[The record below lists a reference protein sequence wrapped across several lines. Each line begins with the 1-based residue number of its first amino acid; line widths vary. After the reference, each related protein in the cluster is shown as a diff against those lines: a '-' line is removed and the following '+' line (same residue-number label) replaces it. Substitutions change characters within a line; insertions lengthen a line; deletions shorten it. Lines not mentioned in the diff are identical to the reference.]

1 MRVLIVGP
9 QGAGKGTQA
18 TLLAQNLQVPHIST
32 GDIFRANATAGT
44 DLGALAKK
52 YMDAGEL
59 VPDEVTSAMVK
70 ARLEESDVDGG
81 FLLDG
86 FPRTVPQ
93 AQWLGGVLHE
103 NEHDLDAVLLLDAPD
118 DVLMERMLARGRADD
133 TAEAI
138 SRRLALY
145 HSETK
150 PLLDY
155 YANILVAVN
164 GVGPVEEVQER
175 ALAALKRAV
184 RRRCRSEHRHLRA
197 ASAAWLNGGSSSRP
211 AVSCRRC
218 VRRGGCWPT
227 RSWPAARPWR
237 PASARW
243 TSTTRWPTVI
253 ADAGATSNF
262 LHYGARGADPGF
274 PATICASVNDE
285 VVHGI
290 PSADQDPARGRS
302 AVHRRRLHPGR
313 LACRLRGVGAR
324 RRAARRWRRST

>member
-175 ALAALKRAV
+175 ALAALKRA
-184 RRRCRSEHRHLRA
+184 
-197 ASAAWLNGGSSSRP
+197 
-211 AVSCRRC
+211 
-218 VRRGGCWPT
+218 
-227 RSWPAARPWR
+227 
-237 PASARW
+237 
-243 TSTTRWPTVI
+243 
-253 ADAGATSNF
+253 ADGAT
-262 LHYGARGADPGF
+262 
-274 PATICASVNDE
+274 
-285 VVHGI
+285 
-290 PSADQDPARGRS
+290 DQNTG
-302 AVHRRRLHPGR
+302 
-313 LACRLRGVGAR
+313 
-324 RRAARRWRRST
+324 T

>member
-103 NEHDLDAVLLLDAPD
+103 NAHDLDAVLLLDAPD

-133 TAEAI
+133 TTEAI

-150 PLLDY
+150 PLLDF
-155 YANILVAVN
+155 YADILVAVN
-164 GVGPVEEVQER
+164 GVGAVDEVQQR
-175 ALAALKRAV
+175 ALAALKGAADGAV
-184 RRRCRSEHRHLRA
+184 A
-197 ASAAWLNGGSSSRP
+197 QNTG
-211 AVSCRRC
+211 
-218 VRRGGCWPT
+218 T
-227 RSWPAARPWR
+227 
-237 PASARW
+237 
-243 TSTTRWPTVI
+243 
-253 ADAGATSNF
+253 
-262 LHYGARGADPGF
+262 
-274 PATICASVNDE
+274 
-285 VVHGI
+285 
-290 PSADQDPARGRS
+290 
-302 AVHRRRLHPGR
+302 
-313 LACRLRGVGAR
+313 
-324 RRAARRWRRST
+324 

>member
-18 TLLAQNLQVPHIST
+18 TLLAQNLHVPHIST

-44 DLGALAKK
+44 ELGALAKK

-70 ARLEESDVDGG
+70 ARLTEPDVDGG

-118 DVLMERMLARGRADD
+118 EVLMERMLARGRADD

-155 YANILVAVN
+155 YSNILVSVN
-164 GVGPVEEVQER
+164 GVGAVEEVQER
-175 ALAALKRAV
+175 ALAALN
-184 RRRCRSEHRHLRA
+184 
-197 ASAAWLNGGSSSRP
+197 SAA
-211 AVSCRRC
+211 
-218 VRRGGCWPT
+218 
-227 RSWPAARPWR
+227 
-237 PASARW
+237 
-243 TSTTRWPTVI
+243 
-253 ADAGATSNF
+253 DGATDQS
-262 LHYGARGADPGF
+262 
-274 PATICASVNDE
+274 AT
-285 VVHGI
+285 G
-290 PSADQDPARGRS
+290 
-302 AVHRRRLHPGR
+302 
-313 LACRLRGVGAR
+313 
-324 RRAARRWRRST
+324 